1 MLIDIAL
8 DAVGSDKAPEPEI
21 RGAILACRALP
32 VRVHLVGPEAELRD
46 LLDEHLENEDLP
58 IVIHHAS
65 ERIGMDEKA
74 AHAVRS
80 KRDSSMRVGL
90 KLVRE
95 GKCKGFVT
103 AGNTGAAM
111 ATAKMVL
118 GALPGVDRPAL
129 ATPMPTPNKSHPC
142 VLLDVGANV
151 DCKAHNLDQ
160 FAVMGEMYARS
171 VLKIRQPRVGLLSI
185 GEEETKG
192 NELTREA
199 FPLLKALPIHFIG
212 NVEGRDIFN
221 GNADVIVC
229 DGFVGNVALKTS
241 EGVGRFVRDVLRES
255 LTRTVTAQ
263 VGALLVARRI
273 QRLSPPPGLHRIR
286 WRAAAGR
293 ARHLHHRPR
302 FLERQCHLQR
312 HPRGAGVCQ
321 GRDQRAHRAGV
332 CQSPAEVCGRW
343 RRCGRSGAVR
353 QATRDRGNKGT
364 RKQRPRH
371 ERRICRANSS

>member
-1 MLIDIAL
+1 MFTEIVL

-32 VRVHLVGPEAELRD
+32 VRVHLVGPEPELRD

-65 ERIGMDEKA
+65 ERIAMDEKA
-74 AHAVRS
+74 SQSLRT
-80 KRDSSMRVGL
+80 KKDSSMRVGL

-95 GKCKGFVT
+95 SKAAGFVT

-118 GALPGVDRPAL
+118 GAMPSVDRPAL
-129 ATPMPTPNKSHPC
+129 ATPMPTSKGSPC

-151 DCKAHNLDQ
+151 DCKAHNLEQ
-160 FAVMGEMYARS
+160 FAVMGEIYARS
-171 VLKIRQPRVGLLSI
+171 VLKIHKPRVGLLSI

-199 FPLLKALPIHFIG
+199 FALLKALPLNFIG

-241 EGVGRFVRDVLRES
+241 EGIGRFVRDALRQS

-263 VGALLVARRI
+263 VGALLSRRAFNDFRRQLDYTEYGGAPLLGVRGVCIIGHGSSNDNAIFNGIRVAHEFSRAGTLERI
-273 QRLSPPPGLHRIR
+273 EHEF
-286 WRAAAGR
+286 AGR
-293 ARHLHHRPR
+293 RKHGP
-302 FLERQCHLQR
+302 
-312 HPRGAGVCQ
+312 
-321 GRDQRAHRAGV
+321 DAHSTA
-332 CQSPAEVCGRW
+332 PD
-343 RRCGRSGAVR
+343 
-353 QATRDRGNKGT
+353 ATV
-364 RKQRPRH
+364 Q
-371 ERRICRANSS
+371 

>member
-1 MLIDIAL
+1 MLTDIAL

-21 RGAILACRALP
+21 RGAILACRELP
-32 VRVHLVGPEAELRD
+32 VRVHLIGPEHELRD

-65 ERIGMDEKA
+65 ERIRMDEKA
-74 AHAVRS
+74 AHAVRA

-95 GKCKGFVT
+95 GKCAGFVS

-129 ATPMPTPNKSHPC
+129 ATPMPTSKGNPC

-151 DCKAHNLDQ
+151 DCKAQNLEQ

-171 VLKIRQPRVGLLSI
+171 VLKIAKPRVGLLSI

-199 FPLLKALPIHFIG
+199 FPLLKALPINFIG
-212 NVEGRDIFN
+212 NMEGRDIFN

-229 DGFVGNVALKTS
+229 DGFVGNVALKAS
-241 EGVGRFVRDVLRES
+241 EGIGRFVRDVLRES

-263 VGALLVARRI
+263 VSALLSRRAFNDFRR
-273 QRLSPPPGLHRIR
+273 RLDYTEYG
-286 WRAAAGR
+286 
-293 ARHLHHRPR
+293 
-302 FLERQCHLQR
+302 
-312 HPRGAGVCQ
+312 GAPLLGVRGVCII
-321 GRDQRAHRAGV
+321 GHGSSNDRAIFNGIRVAYEF
-332 CQSPAEVCGRW
+332 A
-343 RRCGRSGAVR
+343 RSGGNEQIE
-353 QATRDRGNKGT
+353 QAFANRPKPSPDRDAGEADAT
-364 RKQRPRH
+364 IQ
-371 ERRICRANSS
+371 